1 MHAEACKSRQ
11 RSLTHLA
18 RRQCLANKMYFVLAA
33 RRLRELLGDARVRV
47 GLFRCGVPRGQ
58 PGYCERELN
67 MPECLPRTFRARTLP

>member
-1 MHAEACKSRQ
+1 
-11 RSLTHLA
+11 
-18 RRQCLANKMYFVLAA
+18 MYFVLAA

-58 PGYCERELN
+58 PGYCEKELN